1 MNYVLPRIWAAALV
15 ASAFVAGAAQ
25 NMSEQAAL
33 GDPQLFKHLSE
44 QLGHLRSL
52 RWVGGMDTFLGM
64 HIAAIFRELQSQR
77 DAKNYNES
85 DVADAI
91 DSLAKL
97 SNDKMVSASDAA
109 VLRKDAELL
118 RHYRENHAQLLK

>member
-1 MNYVLPRIWAAALV
+1 
-15 ASAFVAGAAQ
+15 
-25 NMSEQAAL
+25 
-33 GDPQLFKHLSE
+33 
-44 QLGHLRSL
+44 
-52 RWVGGMDTFLGM
+52 MDTFLGM

-109 VLRKDAELL
+109 VLRKDAELV